1 MTERLRVGT
10 RSSPL
15 AIAQTEL
22 VVRALRRVAPEV
34 PVDLVLLRTSGDRTR
49 RTGGTLDFTDD
60 IDRRLEEGEVDLAVH
75 STKDLPARPARPVEV
90 AAYLRRADPRDCL
103 VLREDGRTLGTLPR
117 GARIGSSSVRRR
129 AQLLGE
135 RPDLEIVPL
144 RGNIGTRIEKIAS
157 QGLDGV
163 VLAAA
168 GLVRLG
174 WSERISEYL
183 GPPRWL
189 PAPGQGALAVE
200 VRTGDRFP
208 RRTVERIDHPATRA
222 EVEAERAVVASLGG
236 DCNLPLGALGRVRSG
251 RLLLRAALFS
261 PDGRRRLS
269 LTLRGRASRAERT
282 GEMVGRRLA
291 DLGSLAGLL
300 PGDRTGP

>member
-15 AIAQTEL
+15 ALAQTEL

-34 PVDLVLLRTSGDRTR
+34 AVEPVLLRTSGDRAR
-49 RTGGTLDFTDD
+49 RTGATLDFTDD
-60 IDRRLEEGEVDLAVH
+60 IDRRLEQGEVDLAVH
-75 STKDLPARPARPVEV
+75 STKDLPARPVRRVEV
-90 AAYLRRADPRDCL
+90 AAYPRRADPRDCL
-103 VLREDGRTLGTLPR
+103 VLRARGLTLRALPA

-135 RPDLEIVPL
+135 RPDLQVVPV
-144 RGNIGTRIEKIAS
+144 RGNVGTRIEKIES

-168 GLVRLG
+168 GLLRLG
-174 WSERISEYL
+174 WKERISEYL

-200 VRTGDRFP
+200 VRTGDRFA
-208 RRTVERIDHPATRA
+208 RRTVARIDHPATRA

-236 DCNLPLGALGRVRSG
+236 DCNLPLGVLGRVRSG
-251 RLLLRAALFS
+251 RLVLRAALFS

-269 LTLRGRASRAERT
+269 FTLRGSAARAERT
-282 GEMVGRRLA
+282 GEEVGRRLA
-291 DLGSLAGLL
+291 EFGSPAGLL
-300 PGDRTGP
+300 PGRRTGA

>member
-15 AIAQTEL
+15 ALAQTEL
-22 VVRALRRVAPEV
+22 VVRALRRKAPDVAFV
-34 PVDLVLLRTSGDRTR
+34 PVGLRTSGDRAR
-49 RTGGTLDFTDD
+49 RTGTALDFTDD
-60 IDRRLEEGEVDLAVH
+60 IDRRLEQGEVDLAVH
-75 STKDLPARPARPVEV
+75 SAKDLPARPVRSVEA
-90 AAYLRRADPRDCL
+90 AAYPRRADPRDCL
-103 VLREDGRTLGTLPR
+103 VLRTRGMSLRGLPP

-135 RPDLEIVPL
+135 RPDLEVVPV
-144 RGNIGTRIEKIAS
+144 RGNVGTRIEKIGS

-168 GLVRLG
+168 GLLRLG
-174 WSERISEYL
+174 WKERISEYL

-200 VRTGDRFP
+200 VRKGDRFAH
-208 RRTVERIDHPATRA
+208 RTVARIDHPATRA

-236 DCNLPLGALGRVRSG
+236 DCNLPLGALGRVRTG
-251 RLLLRAALFS
+251 RLVLRTALFS

-269 LTLRGRASRAERT
+269 LTLRGRASRAART
-282 GEMVGRRLA
+282 GEEAGRRLA
-291 DLGSLAGLL
+291 ELGSHAGLL
-300 PGDRTGP
+300 PERRTGP

>member
-10 RSSPL
+10 RASPL
-15 AIAQTEL
+15 AVVQTEL

-34 PVDLVLLRTSGDRTR
+34 SVEPVLLRTSGDRAR

-75 STKDLPARPARPVEV
+75 SAKDLPARPTRPVEV
-90 AAYLRRADPRDCL
+90 GAYPRRADPRDCL
-103 VLREDGRTLGTLPR
+103 VLRTRGRTLDTLPR

-129 AQLLGE
+129 AQLLGA
-135 RPDLEIVPL
+135 RPDLKVVPV
-144 RGNIGTRIEKIAS
+144 RGNLGTRIEKIRS
-157 QGLDGV
+157 ERLEGV

-168 GLVRLG
+168 GILRLG
-174 WSERISEYL
+174 WTDRISEYL

-200 VRTGDRFP
+200 VRTGDRFA
-208 RRTVERIDHPATRA
+208 RRTVERIDHSATRA

-236 DCNLPLGALGRVRSG
+236 DCNLPLGALGRVRAG
-251 RLLLRAALFS
+251 RLVLRAALFS

-269 LTLRGRASRAERT
+269 FVLGGSALRAERT
-282 GEMVGRRLA
+282 GEEVGHRLA
-291 DLGSLAGLL
+291 AWGSAAGLL
-300 PGDRTGP
+300 PQRRTGP